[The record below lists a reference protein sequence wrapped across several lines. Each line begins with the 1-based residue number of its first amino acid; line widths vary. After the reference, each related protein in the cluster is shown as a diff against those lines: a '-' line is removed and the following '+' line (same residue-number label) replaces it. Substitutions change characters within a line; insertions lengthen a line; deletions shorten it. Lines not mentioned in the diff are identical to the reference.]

1 MSDRRSSIDA
11 NDDNLDDE
19 LSIVS
24 EDESGPSEDGA
35 VADTQT
41 HRIRVWKRRSGRR
54 LDKYL
59 HHRYPRISRTT
70 LQKYIKQGLV
80 TVNGLPTKASYEPAE
95 GDLVELILP
104 PPPPNEI
111 TPVDIPLEVL
121 FEDDW
126 LLIINKQAG
135 IVCHPAYGG
144 QIDTIA
150 NAAVFHAKSLSKG
163 SDSFRPGILHRLD
176 KNTTGVM
183 AIAKTDEA
191 HWRLSLQF
199 ERRTV
204 TKEYFAICH
213 GEIPRDD
220 GVINRPLAPTP
231 STMFE
236 TPTLGSPP
244 RQAMYK
250 EAITEYKV
258 QKRYRDYSSVA
269 LFPKTGR
276 THQLRVHLTMLGFP
290 IVGDEKYGGR
300 SVSELSLAGTGD
312 STPILSFQ
320 ALHARRL
327 RVVHPITEKPLE
339 VEAPFPATITRILQ
353 LLEQHRRK

>member
-1 MSDRRSSIDA
+1 MSQRHRPA
-11 NDDNLDDE
+11 NDASERDDE

-24 EDESGPSEDGA
+24 EAEEASSEDGV
-35 VADTQT
+35 VAETQT
-41 HRIRVWKRRSGRR
+41 HRIRVWRRRVGRR

-80 TVNGLPTKASYEPAE
+80 TVNSLPTKASYEPAE

-104 PPPPNEI
+104 PPPPNELE
-111 TPVDIPLEVL
+111 PVDIPLDVL
-121 FEDDW
+121 FEDEW
-126 LLIINKQAG
+126 LLVINKQAG
-135 IVCHPAYGG
+135 IVCHPAYAG
-144 QIDTIA
+144 QTDTIA
-150 NAAVFHAKSLSKG
+150 NAAVFHAKRLSTG
-163 SDSFRPGILHRLD
+163 SDPFRPGILHRLD

-204 TKEYFAICH
+204 TKEYVAICH
-213 GEIPRDD
+213 GEIPRDT

-236 TPTLGSPP
+236 APTVGSPP

-258 QKRYRDYSSVA
+258 VKRYRDFSTVA

-276 THQLRVHLTMLGFP
+276 THQLRVHLMMLGFP

-300 SVSELSLAGTGD
+300 SVSELSIAGSGD
-312 STPILSFQ
+312 ATPILLHQ

-339 VEAPFPATITRILQ
+339 IEAPLPSNLSHILR
-353 LLEQHRRK
+353 LLEEHRGL